1 MKIRQWAACL
11 SFISLTAGGAFAASQ
26 VGVDVSLAN
35 TFLKADL
42 KTNTYVKVAL
52 TGFELDAPSG
62 QRPPVNVAIV
72 LDRSGS
78 MEGQKLAHA
87 KLAAKEAIQ
96 HLGPQD
102 IVSIVLYDSNVSV
115 LVPATKVSDKAAI
128 CAEIDKV
135 EVGGSTALFAG
146 VAKGSAEVRKFLN
159 RELVNRVILLSDG
172 IANVGPSSPAALAE
186 FGASLKKDGISVSTI
201 GLGNG
206 YNEDLMY
213 KLADRSDGNHVFAQ
227 EPSQLA
233 GIFNKEFGE
242 LLSVVAQEVQVKIE
256 CKPGVRPI
264 RVLGRES
271 EISGQKVIV
280 SLNQLYS
287 LQQEYVLLE
296 IEVPAGA
303 DGETRDLASISVRYA
318 NLMTKTEDKLS
329 NSVSVRFAKA
339 DEKIQAGLNKDV
351 WAACSLQIATD
362 NNRYAMQLRDE
373 GKIKEAES
381 VLLSNG
387 GNLLQWAKDYDAPEL
402 LQYGTQ
408 NEMDAKNLDD
418 VNWGRQ
424 RKGMI
429 ETQGQNFK
437 RRSVVPSTKAPESK
451 SN

>member
-11 SFISLTAGGAFAASQ
+11 CFITLPFGGAFAASQ

-35 TFLKADL
+35 TFLKADQ

-135 EVGGSTALFAG
+135 EVAGSTALFAG
-146 VAKGSAEVRKFLN
+146 VAKGAAEVRKFLN

-271 EISGQKVIV
+271 EISGQEVIV

-296 IEVPAGA
+296 VEVPAGA
-303 DGETRDLASISVRYA
+303 DGETRDLASVSVRYA

-329 NSVSVRFAKA
+329 NSVAVRFAKSEETIA
-339 DEKIQAGLNKDV
+339 GGLNKEV

-362 NNRYAMQLRDE
+362 TNRYAMQLCDE
-373 GKIKEAES
+373 GKVKEAES
-381 VLLSNG
+381 VLLQNG
-387 GNLLQWAKDYDAPEL
+387 MVLQQQAKDFDAPEL
-402 LQYGTQ
+402 LQYGVK
-408 NEMDAKNLDD
+408 NDSDAKNLDD
-418 VNWGRQ
+418 ANWWRQ
-424 RKGMI
+424 RKEMI

-437 RRSVVPSTKAPESK
+437 RRSVVPSKK
-451 SN
+451 